1 MPERVTLARQAHGP
15 GQAAWLAQ
23 FGNVRVR
30 DIYASQVAELAE
42 VRLPGRGTD
51 QARAAFIAD
60 YEAREPGVWSYYPW
74 LDVALRTLEP
84 DALFEL
90 RTSRNRNLVT
100 TAEQAVLRTAHV
112 AIAGLSVGSNVLAA
126 LVRHGI
132 GSTYSLA
139 DHDDLATSNLNRT
152 QGSLIDVGVPK
163 CQLAARAVWEL
174 DPFATCVLYAQGLDD
189 GTVDAFVAASDVV
202 VDEVDDF
209 RLKVQ
214 LRLMAQLHRK
224 PLLMATN
231 LGDRVLI
238 DVERWDR
245 PQDGLRPFN
254 GQLDGVSVQD
264 LMRTGLA
271 PEDVSR
277 FAAQVIGVDNVPLR
291 ALASLPLVN
300 RELAGRPQV
309 ASTASMAAGL
319 AAMAARAVL
328 LDAPLLSGRY
338 RFSPTEA
345 FSLPDDQGTA
355 AERTAVTARLRP
367 TPVFAGQRPELHDPL
382 TLAADGPD
390 VTLIRLAAYA
400 TLAPSPH
407 NTQPWQFRVT
417 DRALTIGPDPSRAL
431 AVADPRWRALAIS
444 LGCSA
449 ASVLVAAAASG
460 VGMTLQIAADGHV
473 RLALADTDADHAL
486 ARLFPALTSRVTDKR
501 GYPPAEVEP
510 PQLAWPPGISVC
522 YVGDPEARDHIAD
535 LHRQA
540 VGDLSRAGSFAREM
554 AGWLRADPADP
565 RRDGMTLPLPPAAAD
580 ALITAL
586 RASGEPLRQMG
597 ERDAQALAAG
607 PLIGL
612 LTSAEETRA
621 AWTRAGL
628 AWQHLAL
635 AAHTHGLAVA
645 PLTAIVENP
654 ATRQAASAYA
664 PAGQHLQML
673 FRLGK
678 SPGPLPP
685 TPRRDPAWLQPGG
698 TRGR

>member
-1 MPERVTLARQAHGP
+1 MPERVTLARHAHGP

-23 FGNVRVR
+23 FGNARVR
-30 DIYASQVAELAE
+30 DVYAIQVAELAE
-42 VRLPGRGTD
+42 VRLPGGPR
-51 QARAAFIAD
+51 QAREAFIAE

-84 DALFEL
+84 EALFEL
-90 RTSRNRNLVT
+90 RTNRNRNLVT
-100 TAEQAVLRTAHV
+100 TSEQVVLRRAHV
-112 AIAGLSVGSNVLAA
+112 AIAGLSVGSNVLSA

-132 GSTYSLA
+132 GGTFSLA
-139 DHDDLATSNLNRT
+139 DHDDLATSNLNRA
-152 QGSLIDVGVPK
+152 QGSLLDVGVPK
-163 CQLAARAVWEL
+163 CQLAARALWEL
-174 DPFATCVLYAQGLDD
+174 DPFATCILYAQGLDD
-189 GTVDAFVAASDVV
+189 DTVGAFVAASDVV

-209 RLKVQ
+209 RVKVQ
-214 LRLMAQLHRK
+214 LRLMAQMHRK

-231 LGDRVLI
+231 LGDTVLI

-245 PQDGLRPFN
+245 PHDGLQPFN
-254 GQLDGVSVQD
+254 GQLDGVSLQD

-277 FAAQVIGVDNVPLR
+277 FAAQVIGIDNVPLR
-291 ALASLPLVN
+291 ALASLPLIN
-300 RELAGRPQV
+300 RELVGRPQV

-319 AAMAARAVL
+319 AAMAARSVL
-328 LDAPLLSGRY
+328 LDAPLRSGRY
-338 RFSPTEA
+338 RFSLTEA
-345 FSLPDDQGTA
+345 FSLPDDRGTA
-355 AERTAVTARLRP
+355 DERAAVTARLRP
-367 TPVFAGQRPELHDPL
+367 VPVVAGQRPELHDPR
-382 TLAADGPD
+382 TLASDGAD
-390 VTLIRLAAYA
+390 VALIRLAAYA

-407 NTQPWQFRVT
+407 NTQPWQFRV
-417 DRALTIGPDPSRAL
+417 AGGSLTIGPDPSRAL
-431 AVADPRWRALAIS
+431 AVADPRRRALAIS

-460 VGMTLQIAADGHV
+460 LGMTLQIAPDGRV
-473 RLALADTDADHAL
+473 RLDLADTEADHAL

-501 GYPPAEVEP
+501 SYPPEEVEP
-510 PQLAWPPGISVC
+510 PQLAWPPGIGVH
-522 YVGDPEARDHIAD
+522 YVGDPKAREHIAD

-540 VGDLSRAGSFAREM
+540 VGDLSRTGSFAKEL
-554 AGWLRADPADP
+554 AGWLRAGPADP
-565 RRDGMTLPLPPAAAD
+565 RRDGMTLPLPPDAAD

-586 RASGEPLRQMG
+586 RTSGEPLKQMG

-612 LTSAEETRA
+612 LTSTEETKA

-628 AWQHLAL
+628 AWQHLTL
-635 AAHTHGLAVA
+635 AAHTCGLAVA

-654 ATRQAASAYA
+654 TTRQAASAHA

-685 TPRRDPAWLQPGG
+685 TPRRDPTWAKA
-698 TRGR
+698 